1 MTNYQIFID
10 TLRDSFNAEKVKR
23 AEIMNQKKFYSY
35 FTIKSDI
42 FINARE
48 NQAILK
54 FGIFNNNM
62 KIIKDTKSEVK
73 FSCIELLANFDI
85 LSQEK
90 QKYLAWAERKIN
102 NIKKE
107 LDLKTKGAFFDKMKK
122 TGLSKKQKNEL
133 WVNDILSKINE

>member
-10 TLRDSFNAEKVKR
+10 ILRDSFNAEKVKR

-35 FTIKSDI
+35 FTIKGDI
-42 FINARE
+42 FINGRE

-62 KIIKDTKSEVK
+62 KIIKDTKSEIK

-90 QKYLAWAERKIN
+90 QKYRAWAESKIN

-122 TGLSKKQKNEL
+122 KGLSKKQKNEL
-133 WVNDILSKINE
+133 WVNDILSKIGE

>member
-10 TLRDSFNAEKVKR
+10 TLRDSFNAKKIKR

-35 FTIKSDI
+35 FTIKGDI
-42 FINARE
+42 FINAQE

-62 KIIKDTKSEVK
+62 KIIKDTKIEIK
-73 FSCIELLANFDI
+73 FNCIELLANFDI
-85 LSQEK
+85 LSKEK
-90 QKYLAWAERKIN
+90 QKYIAWAEHKIN

-133 WVNDILSKINE
+133 WVNDILSKIGE

>member
-35 FTIKSDI
+35 FTIKGDI
-42 FINARE
+42 FINGRE

-62 KIIKDTKSEVK
+62 KIIKDTKREIK

-90 QKYLAWAERKIN
+90 QKYIAWAEDKIN

-122 TGLSKKQKNEL
+122 KGLSKKQKNEL
-133 WVNDILSKINE
+133 WVNDILSKIGE

>member
-1 MTNYQIFID
+1 MTSYQIFID
-10 TLRDSFNAEKVKR
+10 TLRDSFNAKKIKR

-35 FTIKSDI
+35 FTIKGDI
-42 FINARE
+42 FINAQE

-62 KIIKDTKSEVK
+62 KIIKDTKSEIK

-90 QKYLAWAERKIN
+90 QKYIAWAENKIN

-107 LDLKTKGAFFDKMKK
+107 LLTYISSSFF
-122 TGLSKKQKNEL
+122 
-133 WVNDILSKINE
+133 I